1 MNYNDI
7 IGTIGVTIVLLAYF
21 LSILKVVSPTSS
33 IYFFLNFLGAALA
46 CYASCLINYI
56 PFIILEGA
64 WSFISF
70 IALTKS
76 LTFRKI
82 D

>member
-21 LSILKVVSPTSS
+21 LSILKIVNPTST
-33 IYFFLNFLGAALA
+33 IYYFLNFLGAGLA

-64 WSFISF
+64 WSFISL

-76 LTFRKI
+76 LNFRKI
-82 D
+82 N